1 MKPRH
6 FLLSLLALFACI
18 TTKATDGGTFT
29 VSIGDNNTQM
39 TLKILSE
46 ASKTVEVTSISDN
59 NVTAATIASTYTNGG
74 TEYTVVSI
82 GNFAFKDKDNLI
94 ELNLPNTITSI
105 GLRAFMGCT
114 ALGSLDHT
122 FTIPS
127 NVTTIES
134 EAFSGCGYFAGP
146 IPTSVTSIGSGAFTS
161 TGWLQN
167 QPDGIVY
174 INNMVYTYK
183 GTMPA
188 STSLTIAEGT
198 TKIINS
204 AFSGQENLVSLTLPT
219 TLTSIESYAFNG
231 CNNLT
236 TVTVNATTPP
246 SCPSDA
252 FTNAANCKL
261 YIPDGTLSAYKTASG
276 WKNFNKIID
285 PTIIDFEDAGTKS
298 SCLKKWDSNRDGQLS
313 FAEAA
318 AVTSISSNAFKSD
331 TNLGAFMELKY
342 FINLRTIG
350 DGAFWDCTKLKSIS
364 FPESLETIGT
374 GAFKLSYPD
383 RDQLSIKKVEF
394 ASIESMCSLGKPGS
408 TSPFYYSSDVHLY
421 LNGQEVIELVIPT
434 GVTTLCTNMCLN
446 CTYLTSVT
454 IPEGVTSIGSYAFQG
469 CTGLTSVTI
478 PEGVTFI
485 GGSAFNGCT
494 GLTSITIP
502 EGVTSIG
509 DNAFDGCTGL
519 TSVTISEG
527 VTSIGEYAFQGCTNL
542 TSVTIPEGVTSIG
555 ASAFSSCLGLTSVSI
570 PSSVTTIG
578 NNAFNGCNAEI
589 RFESNTPTVQN
600 PSALK
605 SKICI
610 VPDDAVDAYKTAWP
624 DCANQ
629 IVGESDYALKSYTVS
644 AKASSSALVEA
655 VGDENTLRVVK
666 LKVSGTINSYDMM
679 VMRTKMIN
687 LRELDLSDATIVAN
701 SYNWGSGVSED
712 NVFPG
717 FIPSSMRSVVLPN
730 SIASIAG
737 GAFSGKNI
745 QSIVIPA
752 SVITIGNKA
761 FKNATLR
768 HVEFAPSSHLT
779 SIGTYAFSGTKIES
793 FVSPASLET
802 LGDNA
807 FENCTVLT
815 SVTLS
820 TPTTG
825 NAVFKGCTSLA
836 SVNLLDGVHTI
847 GNQAFD
853 GCTALSDLH
862 IPTGVTSIGGK
873 AFQACGALR
882 SVTIPEG
889 TTSIGNYAFSDCTG
903 LTSVSFPESLTSIGT
918 YAFQN
923 CMGLTS
929 IIFPESLTSIGTYA
943 FTNCIGIE
951 SIAIPNVK
959 TISSNTFSS
968 CTALHDV
975 KLSPQTTTIETNAF
989 SGCTSLA
996 EIHLPPYL
1004 KSIADGAFASCSK
1017 LKTIYAYMPDII
1029 TIGSSTFP
1037 NMATTTLYVPDFLY
1051 NSYYYDK
1058 NWSQFL
1064 HVNRCDLRPGD
1075 YESFYTNG
1083 DIIFEQGEQRI
1094 TEDTPIAEIGSQGG
1108 IIVQGEAQQ
1117 FDTVDQT
1124 IDDMN
1129 TTSTG
1134 ASLIGDGETVQ
1145 EDNLPMNE
1153 LRVKMTVQAKKWY
1166 FFCFPFDVTIE
1177 QCEYPGRYAWRYYDG
1192 AIRATNGSGGWQPVT
1207 GETLTARQGYAFQ
1220 SETAGT
1226 LVVKFNRPTFGG
1238 NRVKELVAHAA
1249 ENAANAS
1256 WNFIGNPYSS
1266 YYDFRSEDIT
1276 SPITIWNGSSYVAY
1290 RPGDDECHLLPY
1302 QAFFIQKP
1310 NATDI
1315 ISFNADRR
1323 ETYRQSEVTKAN
1335 RQAKRKEQG
1344 INPKRRL
1351 VNLQIMDGEEEM
1363 DRARIVLNN
1372 EAQHAYELECD
1383 AAKFLSDESKAQLY
1397 SVEGGLQ
1404 MAINERP
1411 QQGDIRLG
1419 YTAKKAGRLSISAP
1433 RMDMPMVLVDKKL
1446 GITFDLT
1453 LGTYD
1458 FDTQAGTFDDRFL
1471 LSPSKDATAINQL
1484 TDKTGVCL
1492 GMQDGGLAIGGAE
1505 GKLINVYTTGGAQ
1518 VASHTGNGLVA
1529 LKGGIYVVKVDG
1541 ESVKVSV
1548 K

>member
-18 TTKATDGGTFT
+18 TTKAADGGTFT
-29 VSIGDNNTQM
+29 VSIGDDNTQM

-46 ASKTVEVTSISDN
+46 ASKTVEVSSVSDN
-59 NVTAATIASTYTNGG
+59 DVTAATIASTYTNGG

-134 EAFSGCGYFAGP
+134 EAFSGCGFFAGP

-198 TKIINS
+198 TKILNS

-246 SCPSDA
+246 SCSSNA
-252 FTNAANCKL
+252 FSNAANC
-261 YIPDGTLSAYKTASG
+261 TLLVPNGKVEAYTAATG
-276 WKNFNKIID
+276 WKNFNPINENLDSPIV
-285 PTIIDFEDAGTKS
+285 FEDSKAKS
-298 SCLKKWDSNRDGQLS
+298 ICVSKWDTNKDGELS
-313 FAEAA
+313 YREAA
-318 AVTSISSNAFKSD
+318 AITNIGNYFNRSNMV
-331 TNLGAFMELKY
+331 AFMELKY
-342 FINLRTIG
+342 FINLKTIPSF
-350 DGAFWDCTKLKSIS
+350 AFQDCINLKSIS
-364 FPESLETIGT
+364 FPESLETVENY
-374 GAFKLSYPD
+374 AFFLSNYDGD
-383 RDQLSIKKVEF
+383 RRSIKKVEF
-394 ASIESMCSLGKPGS
+394 ASIESMCRLSMPN
-408 TSPFYYSSDVHLY
+408 TSSNPLYFSSDVHLY
-421 LNGQEVIELVIPT
+421 INGQEITELVIPS
-434 GVTTLCTNMCLN
+434 GVTSLRMYMCTN

-454 IPEGVTSIGSYAFQG
+454 IPEGVTSIGNSAFFGCTGLTSVTIPESVTSIGGSAFQG

-478 PEGVTFI
+478 P
-485 GGSAFNGCT
+485 N
-494 GLTSITIP
+494 
-502 EGVTSIG
+502 
-509 DNAFDGCTGL
+509 
-519 TSVTISEG
+519 
-527 VTSIGEYAFQGCTNL
+527 
-542 TSVTIPEGVTSIG
+542 
-555 ASAFSSCLGLTSVSI
+555 
-570 PSSVTTIG
+570 SVTTIG
-578 NNAFNGCNAEI
+578 SSAFH
-589 RFESNTPTVQN
+589 SNTVIKFTSHTPTIQN
-600 PSALK
+600 LTEVS
-605 SKICI
+605 SVII
-610 VPDDAVDAYKTAWP
+610 VPDDAVDTYKIAWP
-624 DCANQ
+624 DFANQ

-655 VGDENTLRVVK
+655 VGDENTMRVVK

-701 SYNWGSGVSED
+701 SYNWGAGVSQD
-712 NVFPG
+712 NVFPN
-717 FIPSSMRSVVLPN
+717 FLPNNIRSVILPN
-730 SIASIAG
+730 SITSIANS
-737 GAFSGKNI
+737 AFYGKSI

-752 SVITIGNKA
+752 SVTSIGNYA
-761 FKNATLR
+761 FKTATLR
-768 HVEFAPSSHLT
+768 YVEFAPSSQLT

-807 FENCTVLT
+807 FENCTELT

-820 TPTTG
+820 TPTIG
-825 NAVFKGCTSLA
+825 RSVFKGCTNLA
-836 SVNLLDGVHTI
+836 SVNLLDGVKTI
-847 GNQAFD
+847 GTTSF
-853 GCTALSDLH
+853 GGTALKSIT
-862 IPTGVTSIGGK
+862 IPTGITAISDSLFNG
-873 AFQACGALR
+873 C
-882 SVTIPEG
+882 
-889 TTSIGNYAFSDCTG
+889 TTLETVVLHEG
-903 LTSVSFPESLTSIGT
+903 LTAIGK

-929 IIFPESLTSIGTYA
+929 IIFPKSLTSIGTYA
-943 FTNCIGIE
+943 FTNCRGIE

-975 KLSPQTTTIETNAF
+975 KLSPQTTTIQANAF
-989 SGCTSLA
+989 NGCISLS
-996 EIHLPPYL
+996 EIHLPPRL
-1004 KSIADGAFASCSK
+1004 NSIADGAFTNCGN

-1029 TIGSSTFP
+1029 SIGSSTFP
-1037 NMATTTLYVPDFLY
+1037 NMATATLYVPDFLY

-1058 NWSQFL
+1058 NWSKFL

-1083 DIIFEQGEQRI
+1083 DIIFEQGVQRI

-1108 IIVQGEAQQ
+1108 VIVQGEAQQ

-1124 IDDMN
+1124 IGDMN
-1129 TTSTG
+1129 TTSSTG
-1134 ASLIGDGETVQ
+1134 ASLIGDGTTAQ
-1145 EDNLPMNE
+1145 ENNLPMNE

-1192 AIRATNGSGGWQPVT
+1192 AIRAANGSGGWQPVT

-1249 ENAANAS
+1249 ENAAHAS

-1290 RPGDDECHLLPY
+1290 RPGDDECHLKPY
-1302 QAFFIQKP
+1302 QAFFVQKP
-1310 NATDI
+1310 TASVQVT
-1315 ISFNADRR
+1315 FNVQRR
-1323 ETYRQSEVTKAN
+1323 ETYRQSEATKAA

-1344 INPKRRL
+1344 IDPKRRL

-1518 VASHTGNGLVA
+1518 VASHTGNGFVA

>member
-1 MKPRH
+1 MKTKH
-6 FLLSLLALFACI
+6 LIFSLLAMFASFSA
-18 TTKATDGGTFT
+18 KAANGDTFT
-29 VSIGDNNTQM
+29 VSIGDGNSRM

-46 ASKTVEVTSISDN
+46 ANRTVEVSSVSDN
-59 NVTAATIASTYTNGG
+59 DVTAATIASTYTNGG

-134 EAFSGCGYFAGP
+134 EAFSGCGFFAGP

-198 TKIINS
+198 TKILNS

-252 FTNAANCKL
+252 FSNAANC
-261 YIPDGTLSAYKTASG
+261 TLLVPYGQVEAYTAATG
-276 WKNFNKIID
+276 WKNFNPINENLDSPIV
-285 PTIIDFEDAGTKS
+285 FEDSKAKS
-298 SCLKKWDSNRDGQLS
+298 ICVSKWDTNKDGELS
-313 FAEAA
+313 YREAA
-318 AVTSISSNAFKSD
+318 AVTYIGNNYF
-331 TNLGAFMELKY
+331 NVNNNMVAFMELKY
-342 FINLRTIG
+342 FINLKTIPM
-350 DGAFWDCTKLKSIS
+350 ACFKDCINLKSIS
-364 FPESLETIGT
+364 FPESLETIENY
-374 GAFKLSYPD
+374 AFSLGYPD
-383 RDQLSIKKVEF
+383 RDRLSIKKVEF
-394 ASIESMCSLGKPGS
+394 ASIESMCRLSMPNNTS
-408 TSPFYYSSDVHLY
+408 SPFYYSSDVHLY
-421 LNGQEVIELVIPT
+421 INGQEITELVIPS
-434 GVTTLCTNMCLN
+434 GVTSLRMNMCAN

-454 IPEGVTSIGSYAFQG
+454 IPEGVTSIGYSAFSG

-478 PEGVTFI
+478 PEGVTSI
-485 GGSAFNGCT
+485 GSSAFNGCT
-494 GLTSITIP
+494 GLTS
-502 EGVTSIG
+502 
-509 DNAFDGCTGL
+509 
-519 TSVTISEG
+519 
-527 VTSIGEYAFQGCTNL
+527 
-542 TSVTIPEGVTSIG
+542 VTIPN
-555 ASAFSSCLGLTSVSI
+555 
-570 PSSVTTIG
+570 SVTTIG
-578 NNAFNGCNAEI
+578 SSAFD
-589 RFESNTPTVQN
+589 SNTVIKFTSHTPTIQN
-600 PSALK
+600 LK
-605 SKICI
+605 NVSSVII
-610 VPDDAVDAYKTAWP
+610 VPDDAVDTYKTAWP
-624 DCANQ
+624 DLANQ

-717 FIPSSMRSVVLPN
+717 FLPSSMRSVILPN
-730 SIASIAG
+730 SITSIANN
-737 GAFSGKNI
+737 AFKGRI
-745 QSIVIPA
+745 IPSIVIPA
-752 SVITIGNKA
+752 SVKTIGNDA
-761 FKNATLR
+761 FCGATFR
-768 HVEFAPSSHLT
+768 HVEFAPSSQLT
-779 SIGTYAFSGTKIES
+779 IIGEGAFLGTKIES

-836 SVNLLDGVHTI
+836 SVNLLDGVNTL
-847 GNQAFD
+847 GANSFE
-853 GCTALSDLH
+853 GCTALK
-862 IPTGVTSIGGK
+862 SI
-873 AFQACGALR
+873 
-882 SVTIPEG
+882 
-889 TTSIGNYAFSDCTG
+889 TTPAGMTAINDYAFSGCTQLATIVLHEG
-903 LTSVSFPESLTSIGT
+903 LTSIGQ

-923 CMGLTS
+923 CSS
-929 IIFPESLTSIGTYA
+929 ITGITLPQSLTTLGSNA
-943 FTNCIGIE
+943 FSGCKKIE

-975 KLSPQTTTIETNAF
+975 KLSPQTTTIATNAF
-989 SGCTSLA
+989 SYCTSLT

-1004 KSIADGAFASCSK
+1004 KSIADGAFASCSN

-1029 TIGSSTFP
+1029 SIGGSTFP
-1037 NMATTTLYVPDFLY
+1037 NMATATLYVPDFLY

-1058 NWSQFL
+1058 NWSKFL

-1108 IIVQGEAQQ
+1108 VIVQGEPQQ

-1124 IDDMN
+1124 IGDMN
-1129 TTSTG
+1129 STTSTG
-1134 ASLIGDGETVQ
+1134 ASLIGDGTTAQ
-1145 EDNLPMNE
+1145 ENNLPMNE

-1177 QCEYPGRYAWRYYDG
+1177 QCEYPGRYVWRYYDG
-1192 AIRATNGSGGWQPVT
+1192 AIRAANGSGGWQPVT

-1226 LVVKFNRPTFGG
+1226 LVVKFNHPTFGG
-1238 NRVKELVAHAA
+1238 DRVKELVAHATS
-1249 ENAANAS
+1249 NAANAS

-1290 RPGDDECHLLPY
+1290 RPGDDECHLKPY
-1302 QAFFIQKP
+1302 QAFFVQKP
-1310 NATDI
+1310 TASVQVT
-1315 ISFNADRR
+1315 FNVQRR
-1323 ETYRQSEVTKAN
+1323 ETYRQSEATKAA

-1344 INPKRRL
+1344 IDPKRRL
-1351 VNLQIMDGEEEM
+1351 INLEIMSDTVM
-1363 DRARIVLNN
+1363 LDRTRVVLNP
-1372 EAQHAYELECD
+1372 EAASAYELEYD
-1383 AAKFLSDESKAQLY
+1383 AAKFLSDDSKAQIY
-1397 SVEGGLQ
+1397 SVENGIQ

-1411 QQGDIRLG
+1411 LAGDIRLG
-1419 YTAKKAGRLSISAP
+1419 YTAKKAGTLSISAQ
-1433 RMDMPMVLVDKKL
+1433 RMDLPMMLIDTQL
-1446 GITFDLT
+1446 GVTFDLS

-1458 FDTQAGTFDDRFL
+1458 FETAAGTFDGRFL
-1471 LSPSKDATAINQL
+1471 LRPSGEATAINNL
-1484 TDKTGVCL
+1484 TAKTGVCF
-1492 GMQDGGLAIGGAE
+1492 GTQDGGIAIGGAE
-1505 GKLINVYTTGGAQ
+1505 GKTVNVYTTGGALAAQ
-1518 VASHTGNGLVA
+1518 HSGNGFIA
-1529 LKGGIYVVKVDG
+1529 LKSGIYVVSVDG
-1541 ESVKVSV
+1541 VSAKVSV